1 MMHMETTV
9 QIRPM
14 TMEDIQGFWECVSE
28 VAKER
33 KYLSFVEAPPIEMSL
48 KWIERLIKFDFP
60 RFVATYD
67 DDIVGW
73 IDIAPLNRKM
83 FSHVGHLGMGLLAD
97 YRGQGLG
104 KRMMEAALA
113 RAWEIGL
120 ERVELEVY
128 PSNKPAIHLYERF
141 GFQHEGCRRKA
152 KKLDGVHEDILI
164 MALLREELDG

>member
-1 MMHMETTV
+1 
-9 QIRPM
+9 
-14 TMEDIQGFWECVSE
+14 MEDLQGFWECVSE

-33 KYLSFVEAPPIEMSL
+33 KYLSFVEAPPVELSR
-48 KWIERLIKFDFP
+48 KWIERVIKTDFP
-60 RFVATYD
+60 GFVAAD
-67 DDIVGW
+67 GDEIVGW

-97 YRGQGLG
+97 YRGRRLG
-104 KRMMEAALA
+104 TRMLEVALA

-128 PSNKPAIHLYERF
+128 PSNAPAIHLYEKF

-152 KKLDGVHEDILI
+152 KKLDGVHEDILL
-164 MALLREELDG
+164 MSLLRDDLND